1 MNVIKMIR
9 AVDQHGVNQ
18 TIEYLEKSNDFYV
31 EDIAFGTAPAYANS
45 KEFETSIIKKWLKL
59 KHKFKGENNCI
70 TFK

>member
-18 TIEYLEKSNDFYV
+18 TIEYIEKSNDSYV

-45 KEFETSIIKKWLKL
+45 KEFEPLSSKN
-59 KHKFKGENNCI
+59 G
-70 TFK
+70 